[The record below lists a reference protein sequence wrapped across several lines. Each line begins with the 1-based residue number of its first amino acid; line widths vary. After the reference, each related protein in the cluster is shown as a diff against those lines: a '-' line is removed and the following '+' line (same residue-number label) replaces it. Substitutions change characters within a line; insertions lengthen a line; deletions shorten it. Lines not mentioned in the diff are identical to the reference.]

1 MTDNK
6 IHFYS
11 RFPLD
16 SGWNINSPQK
26 HHHTAKILLFS
37 PSEHYFRAL
46 NGNTDGVNITILLPK
61 LFLTACQK
69 QCWLDNKSNACAN
82 FLLINSCGTISS
94 RSSQPHLRLLEFLM
108 LEFLSSDP
116 ICHQVVSLLV
126 GIFCPQ
132 VELMKPLLWKWPSI
146 SMASHFPSSYTLMER
161 ASHSSRPM
169 LLNVCGRTHRKKV
182 T

>member
-1 MTDNK
+1 MTQDGILTPHK
-6 IHFYS
+6 STTTQLRFYFFS
-11 RFPLD
+11 IR
-16 SGWNINSPQK
+16 
-26 HHHTAKILLFS
+26 TLFQGL
-37 PSEHYFRAL
+37 EWKYWWC
-46 NGNTDGVNITILLPK
+46 NITILLPK

-69 QCWLDNKSNACAN
+69 QCWLDNKSNACVN

-94 RSSQPHLRLLEFLM
+94 RSSQPHLCLLEFLM

-146 SMASHFPSSYTLMER
+146 STASHFPTSYTLMER
-161 ASHSSRPM
+161 ASHSSCPM
-169 LLNVCGRTHRKKV
+169 LLNVCGWTHRTKV